1 MRFKFINGASQYSLN
16 LNAASWLKATKKANR
31 KLLRLSTV
39 TATAAATATATNTE
53 AEPAAKQFVSPPSN
67 LSSKANVLQFVNKKI
82 SLRFLRLL
90 GPVCSRSFFA
100 PPDTCLH
107 CLCCCFVC
115 CLHVI
120 GYLSVSVLV
129 AVPAPVLVC
138 LPLSHLLFSL
148 SLSLW
153 QLLCK

>member
-1 MRFKFINGASQYSLN
+1 MRPVG
-16 LNAASWLKATKKANR
+16 LKQQSKQIESYCDSR
-31 KLLRLSTV
+31 QQ
-39 TATAAATATATNTE
+39 TATATATATNTE

-90 GPVCSRSFFA
+90 GPVCSRSVFA
-100 PPDTCLH
+100 SPPPDTCLH

-120 GYLSVSVLV
+120 GYLSVSV
-129 AVPAPVLVC
+129 AAPVLVC
-138 LPLSHLLFSL
+138 FPLSLFHFL
-148 SLSLW
+148 SGSCFANENCTRMLP
-153 QLLCK
+153 K